1 MNEQEKLYEQYEDAF
16 FALLM
21 HAVAEA
27 EGEKLL
33 RINNEL
39 ISTPTAAIP
48 EVISKRCQN
57 VIKMSYRKESQKQAL
72 THIVHAL
79 NRVALVVLVPIILFI
94 GVFAASATVRIN
106 TLNFLIE
113 EFDVGTAFL
122 INSEDTV
129 QESMLTDYLSA
140 IRQVIPDS
148 FALELCDED
157 SISYTY
163 LFQNTDTAE
172 IEITG
177 YHLLNYSGTVMI
189 DTEDADVQHETLQLQ
204 DIMIVHKGATYQIV
218 WVNETEQTMT
228 IVRGTNTLLDV
239 LLPIAESIILLQE

>member
-57 VIKMSYRKESQKQAL
+57 VIKMSYRKKSQKQAL
-72 THIVHAL
+72 KHIVHTL

-129 QESMLTDYLSA
+129 QESILTDYLSA

-148 FALELCDED
+148 FALELRDED

-218 WVNETEQTMT
+218 WVNDTEQTMT

>member
-1 MNEQEKLYEQYEDAF
+1 M
-16 FALLM
+16 
-21 HAVAEA
+21 
-27 EGEKLL
+27 
-33 RINNEL
+33 
-39 ISTPTAAIP
+39 
-48 EVISKRCQN
+48 
-57 VIKMSYRKESQKQAL
+57 
-72 THIVHAL
+72 
-79 NRVALVVLVPIILFI
+79 VLVPIILFI
-94 GVFAASATVRIN
+94 GVFAASATVRTN

-129 QESMLTDYLSA
+129 QESISTDYLSA

-148 FALELCDED
+148 FALELRDED
-157 SISYTY
+157 SSSYTY

-218 WVNETEQTMT
+218 WVNDTEQTMT